1 MEQVKNDITFLGQI
15 DGQEVVSYT
24 LTNNNIT
31 VSITNFGATI
41 TNIITPDKNGH
52 LADIALGY
60 DDLQGY
66 INDDYYMGGI
76 VGRFANRVAGGLVEL
91 DGKKHQLTLKEGG
104 FHHHGGAI
112 GFNKK
117 VWRSEYI
124 NNDGLPAV
132 KLEYLS
138 PDGEEGFPGNLTT
151 TVIYTL
157 NKQNQLVVDITA
169 TTDQTTLLNLT
180 QHTYFNLA
188 GHNSGTILDHELL
201 LPLDEF
207 LPVNTMQVPN
217 GELQEVSNTPFDF
230 RESKKIV
237 KHIIEPNEQLLL
249 SRGYDHSWV
258 IKHENSPEIKLAA
271 CATDENSG
279 RTLAVYT
286 TEPAVHLYTGNFLE
300 NVSGKSGATY
310 GHRSG
315 FCLETQQYPDAPN
328 KPHFP
333 STVLRPGSVF
343 NSRTIFEFGTHK

>member
-15 DGQEVVSYT
+15 DGQEVVGYT

-41 TNIITPDKNGH
+41 TNIITPDKNGQ

-76 VGRFANRVAGGLVEL
+76 VGRFANRIAGGLVEL

-124 NNDGLPAV
+124 SNDGLPAV

-157 NKQNQLVVDITA
+157 NGQNQLVVDITA
-169 TTDQTTLLNLT
+169 TTDQTTLINLT

-237 KHIIEPNEQLLL
+237 KHIIEPNKQLTL

-258 IKHENSPEIKLAA
+258 VKHENSPELKLAA
-271 CATDENSG
+271 RAADEKSG

-286 TEPAVHLYTGNFLE
+286 TEPAVHLYTGNFLD
-300 NVSGKSGATY
+300 NVPGKDGAVY
-310 GHRSG
+310 GLRSG

-343 NSRTIFEFGTHK
+343 NSRTILEFGTHK

>member
-1 MEQVKNDITFLGQI
+1 MEQVKNDITFLGHV

-31 VSITNFGATI
+31 VSIINFGATI
-41 TNIITPDKNGH
+41 TKIITPDKNGQ

-76 VGRFANRVAGGLVEL
+76 VGRFANRIAGGLVEL
-91 DGKKHQLTLKEGG
+91 DGKKYQLTLKEGG

-157 NKQNQLVVDITA
+157 NGQSQLVVDITA
-169 TTDQTTLLNLT
+169 TTDQTTLINLT

-217 GELQEVSNTPFDF
+217 GELQKVSNTPFDF

-258 IKHENSPEIKLAA
+258 VKHENSSELKLAA
-271 CATDENSG
+271 HAVDKKSG

-286 TEPAVHLYTGNFLE
+286 TEPAIHLYTGNFLE
-300 NVSGKSGATY
+300 NVPGKNGATY

-343 NSRTIFEFGTHK
+343 NNRTIFEFGTHK